1 MQITLEIPDDLAA
14 HLIATGQDPMRAALE
29 SMAVDGY
36 RLRRLNEFQ
45 VKQMLGFTS
54 RMQVHALLKQ
64 HDVPLDYSIDDF
76 EHDLQVAAKFKR
88 HAGSNQSA

>member
-14 HLIATGQDPMRAALE
+14 HLLEAGQDPTRAALE
-29 SMAVDGY
+29 SLAVDGY
-36 RLRRLNEFQ
+36 RLRRLNESQ

-64 HDVPLDYSIDDF
+64 HDVPLDYSMDDL
-76 EHDLQVAAKFKR
+76 EHDLQIAAKFR
-88 HAGSNQSA
+88 RAGSDQAA